1 MRASLG
7 TIMNLP
13 EKNPAV
19 VALSTP
25 AHTEVE
31 MVSVPKMHRLLAQA
45 AELAAGA
52 GLPPEAFANIAWQA
66 YLKAFPEIAERMAE
80 AEFESALE
88 QLRVNGRL
96 AKA

>member
-1 MRASLG
+1 
-7 TIMNLP
+7 MNLP
-13 EKNPAV
+13 TKTPAV
-19 VALSTP
+19 GSPSTP
-25 AHTEVE
+25 TNTDVE
-31 MVSVPKMHRLLAQA
+31 LVSVPKMNRLLAQA
-45 AELAAGA
+45 AQLAAGA

-80 AEFESALE
+80 AEFVSALE